1 MATTTLE
8 HDTLTIR
15 LAPLERLF
23 AVRGDL
29 TLPVR
34 HIHSAESVPD
44 GLAAVTGLRA
54 PGLGVPGWAKY
65 GTWRRRD
72 GGTVALVRGRGPA
85 LRIRSTT
92 GRARDVLVSTP
103 HAAELAAQITAA
115 RTAVGQ

>member
-1 MATTTLE
+1 VVTISLE

-15 LAPLERLF
+15 LGPLERLF
-23 AVRGDL
+23 AVRGNL
-29 TLPVR
+29 SLPLR
-34 HIHSAESVPD
+34 HIASAESVPD

-54 PGLGVPGWAKY
+54 PGLSVPGRTKF
-65 GTWRRRD
+65 GTWRRRQ
-72 GGTVALVRGRGPA
+72 GTTVVLVRGRGPA

-115 RTAVGQ
+115 RTGVGQ